1 MNHFANPDFWQH
13 YNALPKEAREL
24 ADKNYSLLRADPY
37 HASLHFKKI
46 KADLWSV
53 RVGRH
58 YRALA
63 FEEEDGYY
71 WFWIGPHA
79 AYDPLLTRL

>member
-1 MNHFANPDFWQH
+1 MNHFTTPDFWQL
-13 YNALPKEAREL
+13 YNTLPREVREL
-24 ADKNYSLLRADPY
+24 ADKNYGLLCADPL
-37 HASLHFKKI
+37 HASLHFKNVKH
-46 KADLWSV
+46 DVWSV
-53 RVGRH
+53 RVGRN

-79 AYDPLLTRL
+79 EYNRLLAHL